1 VYLKAKLELRP
12 GFLMEIVLRVLQV
25 FLAIG
30 LIGVVLLQRSEGG
43 GLGIGSSGGAGSFMS
58 VRGTANFLT
67 RMTAI
72 LAALF
77 MSTCLIL
84 ALLAKPNTAPKSI
97 FDAPAPGSTAPAP
110 VIPAPTIPSPAIP
123 AAPASEAPA
132 VPVPVPGE
140 KPDAGVTTSPTSAP
154 APAAAP
160 SATVPP
166 PAAAAPATPAPQP
179 APSAEKVKP
188 KKAPQTGAA
197 HAPGQ

>member
-1 VYLKAKLELRP
+1 
-12 GFLMEIVLRVLQV
+12 MEIVLRVLQV

-77 MSTCLIL
+77 MSPCLIL

-97 FDAPAPGSTAPAP
+97 FDSPTPAGTTAPAP
-110 VIPAPTIPSPAIP
+110 VTPGPAIPSPTIPVAPVSETPAL
-123 AAPASEAPA
+123 
-132 VPVPVPGE
+132 PVPVPGE
-140 KPDAGVTTSPTSAP
+140 KPDAGVTTSPAPVP

-160 SATVPP
+160 SAAVPP
-166 PAAAAPATPAPQP
+166 PAAAAP

-197 HAPGQ
+197 HTPGQ